1 MSKLFGVIP
10 YVDPKNFNSNDDP
23 SQNYKLNKK
32 SDVYS
37 FGVLMWQISSG
48 RMPFC
53 DFEYDIRLTLAIL
66 NGKREEIID
75 GTPPEYSKLYTGS
88 KLI

>member
-1 MSKLFGVIP
+1 
-10 YVDPKNFNSNDDP
+10 
-23 SQNYKLNKK
+23 
-32 SDVYS
+32 
-37 FGVLMWQISSG
+37 MWQISSG

-53 DFEYDIRLTLAIL
+53 DLDCDIGLTLAIL

-75 GTPPEYSKLYTGS
+75 GTPVEYSKIYTGS